1 MTGNSGFISSR
12 NSKFER
18 NPKKTIFFVIVIS
31 VSILDV
37 VLTNIFLLYTSIIQS
52 EPNPTLGVKNEIYHH
67 DFIKNGSVENEYP
80 ILEDRRIK
88 LHTNSLGFK
97 DKSSRRIS
105 LLPSKKFKKRIVF
118 IGDSFT
124 EGLMLEY
131 KNTFVGIIDKKL
143 NKKSIEV
150 LNAGVSSYSP
160 IIYWRKIK
168 YLIEDVRLK
177 FDELSVFID
186 ISDFCDEKYRYRLSK
201 RGHVI
206 DQTRYSIDAHW
217 PSKKK
222 STIRLTD
229 QIKKIIYS
237 QTTLLYHAT
246 SAVYDLIKSDSA
258 NFSLYQ
264 QERIRNLS
272 KLEHCNASWVFKKI
286 DPDMEYSIQ
295 KITKY
300 MDKLLQLTRNNNIKL
315 TIAVYPWP
323 YQVLNEDLNSLHVK
337 IWKEWCRKN
346 NVYFINYFPD
356 FISKG
361 LAHKE
366 KIKIVKKYYIPS
378 DVHFNKQGN
387 KLLAKKFLKKYFPD
401 KHF

>member
-80 ILEDRRIK
+80 ILENRRIK

-105 LLPSKKFKKRIVF
+105 LLPSKNFKKRIVF

-131 KNTFVGIIDKKL
+131 KNTFVGIIDKEL
-143 NKKSIEV
+143 NKQSIEV

-168 YLIEDVRLK
+168 YLIEEVRLK

-206 DQTRYSIDAHW
+206 DQTRY
-217 PSKKK
+217 
-222 STIRLTD
+222 
-229 QIKKIIYS
+229 
-237 QTTLLYHAT
+237 
-246 SAVYDLIKSDSA
+246 
-258 NFSLYQ
+258 
-264 QERIRNLS
+264 
-272 KLEHCNASWVFKKI
+272 
-286 DPDMEYSIQ
+286 
-295 KITKY
+295 
-300 MDKLLQLTRNNNIKL
+300 
-315 TIAVYPWP
+315 
-323 YQVLNEDLNSLHVK
+323 
-337 IWKEWCRKN
+337 
-346 NVYFINYFPD
+346 
-356 FISKG
+356 
-361 LAHKE
+361 
-366 KIKIVKKYYIPS
+366 
-378 DVHFNKQGN
+378 
-387 KLLAKKFLKKYFPD
+387 
-401 KHF
+401 